1 MSQKQIQANQG
12 TPLSNITQTNSKK
25 SSLSN
30 TIAQNAVKK
39 KRQVTWKEEFQIYE
53 VDNWKEFNILNDDND
68 KIQCR
73 CSIF

>member
-1 MSQKQIQANQG
+1 MSQKQIQANLG
-12 TPLSNITQTNSKK
+12 TPVSNNTQTNSKK

-68 KIQCR
+68 KIQCK